1 MWNTLADRSSSGIG
15 VQPSNAFMLRFF
27 KEIVLTANNHKSLE
41 TLTFDTL
48 PFDMVLVVLAW
59 DTAFSRKIL

>member
-1 MWNTLADRSSSGIG
+1 
-15 VQPSNAFMLRFF
+15 MLRFF
-27 KEIVLTANNHKSLE
+27 KEIVFTANNNKSFK

-59 DTAFSRKIL
+59 DAAFSHKIL